1 MLLWKYFDNFISNGY
16 MFKRDKFIKA
26 DEMRYYFNNMNLN
39 EYTLTEV
46 KNIKVI
52 IREIQEE
59 NIKRKKWISRKNKK
73 RG

>member
-1 MLLWKYFDNFISNGY
+1 MGIL
-16 MFKRDKFIKA
+16 FKRDKFIKA
-26 DEMRYYFNNMNLN
+26 DEMRYYFNNLNLN

>member
-1 MLLWKYFDNFISNGY
+1 

-59 NIKRKKWISRKNKK
+59 NIKRIKMDKQKK
-73 RG
+73 